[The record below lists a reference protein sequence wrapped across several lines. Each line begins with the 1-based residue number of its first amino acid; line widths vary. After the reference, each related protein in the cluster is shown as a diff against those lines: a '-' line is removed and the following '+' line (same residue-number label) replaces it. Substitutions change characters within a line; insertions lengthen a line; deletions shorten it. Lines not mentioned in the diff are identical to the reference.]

1 MTKDGSA
8 ESGFKLPKASRLILM
23 DSARDRLELR
33 ERSEFSWIYLVTM
46 IVIVGAFV
54 GMEIGGHA
62 RVEPG
67 RSDLR

>member
-1 MTKDGSA
+1 
-8 ESGFKLPKASRLILM
+8 M